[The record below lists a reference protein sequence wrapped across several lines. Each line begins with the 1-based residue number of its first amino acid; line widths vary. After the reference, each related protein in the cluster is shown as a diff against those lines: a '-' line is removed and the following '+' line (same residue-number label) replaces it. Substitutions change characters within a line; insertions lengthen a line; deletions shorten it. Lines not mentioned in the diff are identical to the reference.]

1 MKRHIKNLT
10 YRNLMRVAKMIE
22 QKGYTAEESIVLAK
36 RKFAEFNPKGMPIE
50 GMVKMM
56 LTAEEYEKQ
65 NGHKFSTI

>member
-22 QKGYTAEESIVLAK
+22 QKGYSAEESLVLAK

-50 GMVKMM
+50 GMAKMM
-56 LTAEEYEKQ
+56 LTAEEYEKEY
-65 NGHKFSTI
+65 GKKFSII